1 MKKER
6 WILKHTA
13 WIRFLGD
20 PVPQDVELWHAC
32 INASRYVTL
41 PRPKM
46 SRPKTLLSTV
56 LTNLH
61 AGKRKSFQI
70 STSYFRGSRMLTW
83 TCPLSISFWAL
94 LDDQTHCFHRRP
106 PRVTSLFSLVFSL
119 LSMLVQ
125 VVAGAPGAPGV
136 PGIPGVPGVP
146 GIPGDP
152 GVPGVPGCPGF
163 PWREQS
169 YRTDNER
176 ILKLL

>member
-1 MKKER
+1 
-6 WILKHTA
+6 
-13 WIRFLGD
+13 
-20 PVPQDVELWHAC
+20 
-32 INASRYVTL
+32 
-41 PRPKM
+41 
-46 SRPKTLLSTV
+46 
-56 LTNLH
+56 
-61 AGKRKSFQI
+61 
-70 STSYFRGSRMLTW
+70 MLTW

-106 PRVTSLFSLVFSL
+106 PRVTSLFSLIFSL

-136 PGIPGVPGVP
+136 PGVPGVP

-169 YRTDNER
+169 YRTDNETSLELQSIKYFTCLHVYMFR
-176 ILKLL
+176 YTVTTFTQSCVMTQPWLLLRTGFRPYEKVCNSANHQGAAYYFCLKITK